1 MVERERW
8 RQLETTWTHEWE
20 IRRSCLKHNKKVF
33 DQRMLRRQIDDFL
46 NSASLKKKTKLDARA
61 TDDVG

>member
-1 MVERERW
+1 M
-8 RQLETTWTHEWE
+8 E
-20 IRRSCLKHNKKVF
+20 IRRSCLKHNKKEF